1 MIRSIC
7 TETFVKN
14 YDGNILTL
22 NTSEAIKTK
31 TVIWAAGVTGNKIE
45 GCAPEI
51 ITPTNR
57 IRVNRINK
65 VFENE
70 KIFALGDFAN
80 METPLYPKA
89 HPQLA
94 NVAIN
99 QATLLAKNL
108 KNLEQNKPTSNF
120 E

>member
-1 MIRSIC
+1 
-7 TETFVKN
+7 
-14 YDGNILTL
+14 
-22 NTSEAIKTK
+22 
-31 TVIWAAGVTGNKIE
+31 
-45 GCAPEI
+45 
-51 ITPTNR
+51 
-57 IRVNRINK
+57 
-65 VFENE
+65 
-70 KIFALGDFAN
+70 